1 MISPPPGFKPKLELT
16 LGQSLDEVTTETNS
30 NVIMEPSVKFRA
42 MASAAIISLTL
53 SGTAIA
59 DDNTPIRTLT
69 IYSSTSPGG
78 GFDAYAR
85 LLAQYIGHYFPGN
98 PEIIVKNMTGGAGF
112 VLANYL
118 YNIAPKNGTEIGILE
133 NNVPFSPLFGDT
145 PIHFDAK
152 KFGWLGSLD
161 QYVPI
166 VLAWQATGFRT
177 LDDLRKNTMTVGG
190 TGVGGNMSTYA
201 YVLDD
206 VFGTKLKVINGYPG
220 STEITLAVE
229 RGELQGMTG
238 WCWTCMK
245 FQKPE
250 WIADKKVRVIMQLAA
265 KGDPELNAMKVPT
278 VLQLATTDEQKQLL
292 SVVFASAAMARPF
305 TAPPGL
311 PPERLVLLRQA
322 FEKAAKDP
330 DLIADGAKSG
340 NEVNFVSADAVM
352 HLISSAYAT
361 DPALLARLR
370 TAVAGKE

>member
-1 MISPPPGFKPKLELT
+1 VLALNAPAVAE
-16 LGQSLDEVTTETNS
+16 D
-30 NVIMEPSVKFRA
+30 
-42 MASAAIISLTL
+42 
-53 SGTAIA
+53 SGAV
-59 DDNTPIRTLT
+59 RTLT

-78 GFDAYAR
+78 GYDAYAR
-85 LLAQYIGHYFPGN
+85 LLAKYIGRYLPGN
-98 PEIIVKNMTGGAGF
+98 PEIIVKNLTGGAGF

-133 NNVPFSPLFGDT
+133 NNLPFAPLYGDSPM
-145 PIHFDAK
+145 HFDVK

-166 VLAWQATGFRT
+166 VLAWEATGFRT

-206 VFGTKLKVINGYPG
+206 VLGTKLKVINGYPG

-250 WIADKKVRVIMQLAA
+250 WVADKKVNVIMQLAA
-265 KGDPELNAMKVPT
+265 TGDPELNTMGVPT
-278 VLQLATTDEQKQLL
+278 VLQLATSDEQKQLL

-311 PPERLVLLRQA
+311 APDRLALLRQA

-330 DLIADGAKSG
+330 ELVADGAKSG
-340 NEVNFVSADAVM
+340 NEVNFVSADAVIQ
-352 HLISSAYAT
+352 LINTSYAT
-361 DPALLARLR
+361 DAALLKRLR
-370 TAVAGKE
+370 AAVAGKE